1 MVLLALILGA
11 VIGSIIFF
19 SILKKSFI
27 INPSICGL
35 VGSWF
40 SCVGIT
46 AIILYYVFVIAEG
59 VLTNIVSFLMEYWKF
74 GLLVIG
80 IIAFFGNRFK

>member
-1 MVLLALILGA
+1 MVVLSLILGL
-11 VIGSIIFF
+11 ILGSIIFF
-19 SILKKSFI
+19 SILKKSYI
-27 INPSICGL
+27 VNPSICGL

-46 AIILYYVFVIAEG
+46 AIILYYIFVIAG
-59 VLTNIVSFLMEYWKF
+59 GILTNIVSFLMEYWKF

-80 IIAFFGNRFK
+80 IIVFNSIYRK